1 MLGETIGTLD
11 FTTAST
17 SAYLITRVENPASG
31 AITKFPHTTITHIHL
46 ISTSTASNLQI
57 ANGLGGTV
65 RINITG
71 TISKGIDFDFGVW
84 GITFPLGAYV
94 TSDGNIVNAA
104 ITCKASL
111 F

>member
-11 FTTAST
+11 FNTAST
-17 SAYLITRVENPASG
+17 SGYLITRVENPG
-31 AITKFPHTTITHIHL
+31 NVTRNPHTVITHIHL
-46 ISTSTASNLQI
+46 ISSSTASNLQI

-94 TSDGNIVNAA
+94 TSDANLVEAA
-104 ITCKASL
+104 ISCKADLS
-111 F
+111 